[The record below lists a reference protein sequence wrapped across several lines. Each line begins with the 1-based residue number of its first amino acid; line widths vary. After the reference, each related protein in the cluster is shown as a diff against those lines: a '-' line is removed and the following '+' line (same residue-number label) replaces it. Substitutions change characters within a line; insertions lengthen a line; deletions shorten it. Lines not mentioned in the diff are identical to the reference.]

1 MPPNSEDL
9 LALESNLFEQKE
21 ERDGRQFNFGDRKKK
36 GKRRRV
42 VVKRRRQKVPDVVSR
57 TILPTTPAPTDP
69 AKVVAIRVYG

>member
-21 ERDGRQFNFGDRKKK
+21 ERDGRQFNFGARKK

-69 AKVVAIRVYG
+69 AKVVTKEVYG